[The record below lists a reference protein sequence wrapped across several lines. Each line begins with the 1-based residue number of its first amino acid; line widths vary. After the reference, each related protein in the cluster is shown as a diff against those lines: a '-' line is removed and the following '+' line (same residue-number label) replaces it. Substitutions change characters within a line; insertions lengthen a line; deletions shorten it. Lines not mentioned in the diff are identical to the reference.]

1 MKNAIRLTNKTAR
14 ALRKRADSVR
24 NAHFAAAGFFSA
36 AMAFL
41 SVRLGLK
48 WLPAVPITVVLT
60 VFVDYLI
67 VMRANTKHLSMIA
80 QAICTEA
87 AAREIRAGTSES
99 QRRQKAITD
108 LINVKADAQNTKP
121 EKKKAGAQPFFE
133 DEEPE
138 KDESEASGG
147 GIANTTKIAPVKM
160 KSQEKKP
167 AAAEEKPAVRRRRRK
182 DGLKLIRGEQ
192 AR

>member
-14 ALRKRADSVR
+14 ALKKSADRIR

-36 AMAFL
+36 AMAVL
-41 SVRLGLK
+41 AVWLGLK
-48 WLPAVPITVVLT
+48 WLAAVPVTVIVT
-60 VFVDYLI
+60 VFVDCLI
-67 VMRANTKHLSMIA
+67 VMRANNRHLSMLA

-87 AAREIRAGTSES
+87 AAREIRAGASES

-108 LINVKADAQNTKP
+108 LINVKADIQSGQT
-121 EKKKAGAQPFFE
+121 EKKKPDAKPFFE
-133 DEEPE
+133 KQDPDEDEEDDVRA
-138 KDESEASGG
+138 KD
-147 GIANTTKIAPVKM
+147 IMKMKPVKAQNRVENAADNA
-160 KSQEKKP
+160 QEHSP
-167 AAAEEKPAVRRRRRK
+167 RRRRRK